1 MFMLSSSIFEK
12 IFTEKF
18 PKSVEIFVDD
28 LLQIYA
34 SAAKGEACRGQMLYS
49 PTTAKG
55 NKCAPSERK
64 LVAKL
69 RDFLGASEIVR
80 LVLSKRKNCEFVYL
94 SVETQMLVG
103 PNEEFTTDG
112 RLYPL
117 YSGTNLSILCIT
129 LQIIGS
135 NGSRKIEEFKLDEY
149 ESFDGIDRF
158 ILLEVRIS
166 GRKGKHE
173 FHPDF
178 YKSK

>member
-1 MFMLSSSIFEK
+1 MFMFSSTIFK
-12 IFTEKF
+12 MTFTEKF
-18 PKSVEIFVDD
+18 PKSVEIFVGDW
-28 LLQIYA
+28 LQIYI
-34 SAAKGEACRGQMLYS
+34 SEVE
-49 PTTAKG
+49 G
-55 NKCAPSERK
+55 NQCAPSSERK
-64 LVAKL
+64 LVAEL
-69 RDFLGASEIVR
+69 HDCAFLGAAEIVR
-80 LVLSKRKNCEFVYL
+80 LVLSKGTENGEFVYL
-94 SVETQMLVG
+94 SVETQLLIG
-103 PNEEFTTDG
+103 PNEEFVSG

-117 YSGTNLSILCIT
+117 YSGTNLSTLCIT

-135 NGSRKIEEFKLDEY
+135 NRSRKIEEFKLDEY